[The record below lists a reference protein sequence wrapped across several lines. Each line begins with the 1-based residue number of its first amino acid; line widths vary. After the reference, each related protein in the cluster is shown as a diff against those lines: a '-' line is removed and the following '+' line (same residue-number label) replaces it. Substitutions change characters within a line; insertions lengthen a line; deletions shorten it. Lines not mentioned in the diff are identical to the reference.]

1 VDEST
6 YTAVVDA
13 LEAELA
19 RTVRLAELTEASLP
33 IPTCPGWDAAGLWRH
48 LGMVHRWAAEI
59 VRTRSD
65 VVLDRSS
72 MDMHLPADDLWAPWL
87 AEGADLLLSAL
98 RGSAADQPMWTWGDG
113 GDAAWWARRQ
123 LHETLVHDADAALAL
138 GRDEELAAIQ
148 PSVAADGIDERLHNL
163 TASLWWRGADAPALP
178 GICVHL
184 HATDD
189 GLGEAGEWMVTLG
202 GEPPVRWEHA
212 HGKGDVAVRG
222 PAWSLLLSLYGR
234 LPADHPDLEIFGD
247 PDVFARFREIAA
259 LG

>member
-98 RGSAADQPMWTWGDG
+98 RGSA
-113 GDAAWWARRQ
+113 
-123 LHETLVHDADAALAL
+123 ADAALAL

>member
-1 VDEST
+1 VDETT
-6 YTAVVDA
+6 YTTVVDA

-19 RTVRLAELTEASLP
+19 RTVRLAEMTEPILA
-33 IPTCPGWDAAGLWRH
+33 IPTCPGWDAAALWRH

-72 MDMHLPADDLWAPWL
+72 MDMHLPTDDLWAPWL

-98 RGSAADQPMWTWGDG
+98 RGSAPDQPVWTWGDG
-113 GDAAWWARRQ
+113 GDVAWWADRQ
-123 LHETLVHDADAALAL
+123 LHETLVHNVDASLAL
-138 GRDEELAAIQ
+138 ELDDELRSIDAN
-148 PSVAADGIDERLHNL
+148 VAAAGIDERLRNL
-163 TASLWWRGADAPALP
+163 TASLWWRGADAPPLP
-178 GICVHL
+178 QICVHL

-189 GLGEAGEWMVTLG
+189 ALGEAGEWMVTLG
-202 GEPPVRWEHA
+202 GEPPVVWEHA

-222 PAWSLLLSLYGR
+222 PAALLLLSMYGR
-234 LPADHPDLEIFGD
+234 LPADHPDLERFGED
-247 PDVFARFREIAA
+247 AAWRSFREIAA